1 MKGFKK
7 LLTGIL
13 AATLA
18 FTMNVTAMA
27 AGTNTITLDGAVK
40 DESYS
45 IYKLLD
51 LDVKANKDDATK
63 YDGYSYTINDDFAGF
78 WAGDG
83 AAYITTNEVGTKKY
97 VVWNK
102 DKESAADLE
111 AFGKLAAAWAKA
123 NGKNPVRTIKADA
136 SKKVVFD
143 QLENGYYMITS
154 TLGTAV
160 TIASTPTDQD
170 QNIVEKN
177 NGNTTEKKVL
187 EAKERSDGKEEY
199 GQSNDAAV
207 GDVVTFK
214 AKVSIAKNSINV
226 KYHDT
231 MTNGLTYNNDV
242 KVYSD
247 EACTVEVASTNY
259 SVAAG
264 SDGETFVVS
273 FNDSFVSTFD
283 KANTDLYLKY
293 TAVLNDQAVVT
304 TPEVNTPSITWGDS
318 GKYKGT
324 PTNTTTHKFQI
335 QKYNGAD
342 ANKNPLAGAK
352 FQLFTTETAG
362 QALTL
367 AVNADG
373 SVYRVVAD
381 ATKLPEGYS
390 LAPENKIVTLSTG
403 LITVEGVDSDL
414 YYLEETDAPL
424 GFTKLE
430 NRIAVTVNA
439 TNDLTQP
446 VENNSGSILPSTG
459 GMGTTTFYV
468 IGAVLVIAAVAYFM
482 LRRKADAE

>member
-27 AGTNTITLDGAVK
+27 VCSNTITVENAVGK
-40 DESYS
+40 ESYS

-51 LDVKANKDDATK
+51 LDVKANEDDASK
-63 YDGYSYTINDDFAGF
+63 YDGYSYTINDDFAAF

-83 AAYITTNEVGTKKY
+83 AAYIDTNEVGTKKY
-97 VVWNK
+97 VVWKENK
-102 DKESAADLE
+102 KDAADME
-111 AFGKLAAAWAKA
+111 AFGKLAAAWAKK
-123 NGKNPVRTIKADA
+123 NIKNPRTIVLDEGADKA
-136 SKKVVFD
+136 VFD
-143 QLENGYYMITS
+143 GLDNGYYMITS

-160 TIASTPTDQD
+160 TIASTPTDKK
-170 QNIVEKN
+170 QNIMEKN
-177 NGNTTEKKVL
+177 KSNTTEKQVL
-187 EAKERSDGKEEY
+187 EAKERFDGKEEY

-231 MTNGLTYNNDV
+231 MTKGLTYNNDV

-247 EACTVEVASTNY
+247 EACSKEVSNANY
-259 SVAAG
+259 TVAAG
-264 SDGETFVVS
+264 TEGETFVVS
-273 FNDSFVSTFD
+273 FNDSYVATFSD
-283 KANTDLYLKY
+283 TTVLYLKY

-304 TPEVNTPSITWGDS
+304 TPEVNTPSITWGDN
-318 GKYKGT
+318 GNYDGT

-390 LAPENKIVTLSTG
+390 LAPDNKIVTLATG
-403 LITVEGVDSDL
+403 FITVEGVDSDL